1 MKSNKDEIQTQYRD
15 QTTSGVVLAVLS
27 TTITDHSS
35 KTLGPISLPD
45 WNLQNKAIN
54 CFLEVAQITPH

>member
-35 KTLGPISLPD
+35 KTLGPISPPD
-45 WNLQNKAIN
+45 WNLQHKAMN